1 MYWMTTQ
8 DGTREI
14 EIFNKLFD
22 RYYNIH
28 VNRVSSL
35 KQFTEYF
42 NFLCKIQLDHPVLGN
57 YIGLNS
63 GNGTTL
69 NAFWILVDVLVKLGR
84 HHPSIT
90 IPFPEFNSESS

>member
-22 RYYNIH
+22 RYHNIH

-42 NFLCKIQLDHPVLGN
+42 NFLCKIQLDHPQGPTISRNNRRLLCFVGPDGPVLH
-57 YIGLNS
+57 
-63 GNGTTL
+63 
-69 NAFWILVDVLVKLGR
+69 AARVLQAKSADEGKFR
-84 HHPSIT
+84 
-90 IPFPEFNSESS
+90 ESVF

>member
-22 RYYNIH
+22 RYHNIH

-42 NFLCKIQLDHPVLGN
+42 NFLCKIQLDNPVLHMIKAN
-57 YIGLNS
+57 LKCEEVLN
-63 GNGTTL
+63 
-69 NAFWILVDVLVKLGR
+69 
-84 HHPSIT
+84 PSLCLST
-90 IPFPEFNSESS
+90 